1 MEASKSISKLTESP
15 EKVPLQS
22 MITTYEDYI
31 YMGQYLI
38 EQKCHKTKIIK
49 AKYIWEVHINSNIQ
63 MWWISPCLPD
73 VRKNIVL

>member
-49 AKYIWEVHINSNIQ
+49 AKYI
-63 MWWISPCLPD
+63 
-73 VRKNIVL
+73 